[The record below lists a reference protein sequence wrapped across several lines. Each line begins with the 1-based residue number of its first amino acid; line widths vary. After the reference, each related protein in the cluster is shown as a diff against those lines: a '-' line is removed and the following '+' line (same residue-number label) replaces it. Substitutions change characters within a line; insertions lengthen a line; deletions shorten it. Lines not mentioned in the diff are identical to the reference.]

1 MAWGYEK
8 CFTIEHDNT
17 LKRRIDCKDCIY
29 YDSSDKSCMKRPLYL
44 PVDGYNSWRNCKY
57 FELDHSVSHYD
68 EKSLQYVHELARRK
82 RQQEQQS
89 QQKKTTGVKK
99 TVQTKQAVKPKEKG
113 IPVVHDEKI
122 KAKPQMKR
130 LRDGSLFCVVE
141 TFPKGKKLQT
151 ELVPIIKSGGSGKK
165 IMIGRDAEENKI
177 YITNKAYTKEAIE
190 KVYQVLNGKV
200 QVRNRND
207 CRSLLLS
214 STE

>member
-82 RQQEQQS
+82 RHQEQQA

-99 TVQTKQAVKPKEKG
+99 AVQTKQTVKPKEKG
-113 IPVVHDEKI
+113 IPIVHDEKI

-151 ELVPIIKSGGSGKK
+151 ELAPIIKSGGSGKK
-165 IMIGRDAEENKI
+165 IMIGRDAEEKKI

-190 KVYQVLNGKV
+190 KVYQVLNGKSAGKK
-200 QVRNRND
+200 QK
-207 CRSLLLS
+207 
-214 STE
+214 

>member
-82 RQQEQQS
+82 RQQEQQA
-89 QQKKTTGVKK
+89 QQKKATVVKK

-113 IPVVHDEKI
+113 IPIVHDEKI

-190 KVYQVLNGKV
+190 KVYQVLNGKSAGKK
-200 QVRNRND
+200 QK
-207 CRSLLLS
+207 
-214 STE
+214 

>member
-82 RQQEQQS
+82 RQQEHQS
-89 QQKKTTGVKK
+89 QQKKATGVKK

-130 LRDGSLFCVVE
+130 LRDGSSFCVVE

-165 IMIGRDAEENKI
+165 IMIGRDAAENKI

-190 KVYQVLNGKV
+190 KVYQVLNGKSAGKK
-200 QVRNRND
+200 QK
-207 CRSLLLS
+207 
-214 STE
+214 

>member
-29 YDSSDKSCMKRPLYL
+29 YDSSDKSCVKRPLYL

-82 RQQEQQS
+82 RQQS
-89 QQKKTTGVKK
+89 QQKKATGVKK

-190 KVYQVLNGKV
+190 KVYQVLNGKSV
-200 QVRNRND
+200 GKKQK
-207 CRSLLLS
+207 
-214 STE
+214 

>member
-8 CFTIEHDNT
+8 CFTIGHDNT

-89 QQKKTTGVKK
+89 QQKKATGVKK
-99 TVQTKQAVKPKEKG
+99 TVQTKGTVKLKEKG

-151 ELVPIIKSGGSGKK
+151 ELVPIIKSGGLGKK

-190 KVYQVLNGKV
+190 KVYQVLNGKSAGEK
-200 QVRNRND
+200 QK
-207 CRSLLLS
+207 
-214 STE
+214 

>member
-68 EKSLQYVHELARRK
+68 EKSLPYVHELARRK
-82 RQQEQQS
+82 IQREQQS

-190 KVYQVLNGKV
+190 KVYQVLNGKSAGKE
-200 QVRNRND
+200 QK
-207 CRSLLLS
+207 
-214 STE
+214 

>member
-44 PVDGYNSWRNCKY
+44 PVDGYNSWRNCKF

-68 EKSLQYVHELARRK
+68 EKSLQYVRELARRK

-113 IPVVHDEKI
+113 VPVVHEEKI
-122 KAKPQMKR
+122 KVKPQMKR

-151 ELVPIIKSGGSGKK
+151 ELIPIIKSGGSGKK

-190 KVYQVLNGKV
+190 KV
-200 QVRNRND
+200 
-207 CRSLLLS
+207 
-214 STE
+214 

>member
-82 RQQEQQS
+82 IQREQQS

-122 KAKPQMKR
+122 AR
-130 LRDGSLFCVVE
+130 WFFILC
-141 TFPKGKKLQT
+141 
-151 ELVPIIKSGGSGKK
+151 
-165 IMIGRDAEENKI
+165 GRDISEG
-177 YITNKAYTKEAIE
+177 KEASDRISTN
-190 KVYQVLNGKV
+190 YQIWWFRKEN
-200 QVRNRND
+200 ND
-207 CRSLLLS
+207 WTRCRG
-214 STE
+214 E

>member
-89 QQKKTTGVKK
+89 QQKKATGVKK

-113 IPVVHDEKI
+113 SLVVHDEKI

-141 TFPKGKKLQT
+141 TFPKEKKLRT

-190 KVYQVLNGKV
+190 KVYQVLNEKRAGKK
-200 QVRNRND
+200 QK
-207 CRSLLLS
+207 
-214 STE
+214 

>member
-82 RQQEQQS
+82 IQREQQS

-177 YITNKAYTKEAIE
+177 YITNKDYTKEAIE
-190 KVYQVLNGKV
+190 KVYQVLNGKSAGKE
-200 QVRNRND
+200 QK
-207 CRSLLLS
+207 
-214 STE
+214 

>member
-44 PVDGYNSWRNCKY
+44 PVDRYNSWRNCKY

-89 QQKKTTGVKK
+89 QQKKVTGVKK

-113 IPVVHDEKI
+113 IPVVRDEKI
-122 KAKPQMKR
+122 KEKPQMKR

-190 KVYQVLNGKV
+190 KVYQVLNGK
-200 QVRNRND
+200 
-207 CRSLLLS
+207 SAGKK
-214 STE
+214 

>member
-113 IPVVHDEKI
+113 IPVVHDKKI
-122 KAKPQMKR
+122 KVKPQMKR
-130 LRDGSLFCVVE
+130 LRAGSLFCVVE
-141 TFPKGKKLQT
+141 TFPKGKKLQN

-165 IMIGRDAEENKI
+165 IMIGRDAEVNKI

-190 KVYQVLNGKV
+190 KVYQVLNGKSV
-200 QVRNRND
+200 GKKQK
-207 CRSLLLS
+207 
-214 STE
+214 

>member
-1 MAWGYEK
+1 
-8 CFTIEHDNT
+8 
-17 LKRRIDCKDCIY
+17 
-29 YDSSDKSCMKRPLYL
+29 MKRPLYL

-82 RQQEQQS
+82 RQQEQQL
-89 QQKKTTGVKK
+89 QQKKTTSVKK
-99 TVQTKQAVKPKEKG
+99 TVQTKQTVKPKEKG
-113 IPVVHDEKI
+113 IPIVRDEKI
-122 KAKPQMKR
+122 KVKPQMKR

-177 YITNKAYTKEAIE
+177 YITNKAS
-190 KVYQVLNGKV
+190 LLP
-200 QVRNRND
+200 NRNFPK
-207 CRSLLLS
+207 
-214 STE
+214 

>member
-57 FELDHSVSHYD
+57 FELDHSASHYD

-82 RQQEQQS
+82 RQQEQQL
-89 QQKKTTGVKK
+89 QQKKATGVKK

-190 KVYQVLNGKV
+190 KVYQVLNGKSAGKK
-200 QVRNRND
+200 QK
-207 CRSLLLS
+207 
-214 STE
+214 

>member
-8 CFTIEHDNT
+8 CFIIEHDNT

-82 RQQEQQS
+82 RQQEQQ
-89 QQKKTTGVKK
+89 KKATGVKK

-141 TFPKGKKLQT
+141 TFPKEKKLRT

-190 KVYQVLNGKV
+190 KVYQVLNEKSAGKK
-200 QVRNRND
+200 QK
-207 CRSLLLS
+207 
-214 STE
+214 

>member
-57 FELDHSVSHYD
+57 FELDRSVSHYD

-82 RQQEQQS
+82 IQREQQS

-190 KVYQVLNGKV
+190 KVYQVLNGKSAGKE
-200 QVRNRND
+200 QK
-207 CRSLLLS
+207 
-214 STE
+214 

>member
-89 QQKKTTGVKK
+89 QQKKATGVKK
-99 TVQTKQAVKPKEKG
+99 TVQTKGTVKLKEKS

-151 ELVPIIKSGGSGKK
+151 ELVPIIKSGGLGKK

-190 KVYQVLNGKV
+190 KVYQVLNGKSAGEK
-200 QVRNRND
+200 QK
-207 CRSLLLS
+207 
-214 STE
+214 

>member
-1 MAWGYEK
+1 MWYMAWGYEK

-82 RQQEQQS
+82 RQQEQQA
-89 QQKKTTGVKK
+89 QQKKTTGIKK
-99 TVQTKQAVKPKEKG
+99 TVQTKQNVKPKEKG
-113 IPVVHDEKI
+113 IPIVHDEKI

-165 IMIGRDAEENKI
+165 IMIGRDTEANKI

-190 KVYQVLNGKV
+190 KVYQVLNGKSAGKK
-200 QVRNRND
+200 QK
-207 CRSLLLS
+207 
-214 STE
+214 

>member
-82 RQQEQQS
+82 RQWEQQS

-190 KVYQVLNGKV
+190 KVYQVLNGKSAGKE
-200 QVRNRND
+200 QK
-207 CRSLLLS
+207 
-214 STE
+214 

>member
-113 IPVVHDEKI
+113 IPVVHDKKI
-122 KAKPQMKR
+122 KVKPQMKR

-141 TFPKGKKLQT
+141 TFPKGKKLQN

-165 IMIGRDAEENKI
+165 IMIGRDAEVNKI
-177 YITNKAYTKEAIE
+177 YITNKAYTKEAI
-190 KVYQVLNGKV
+190 
-200 QVRNRND
+200 
-207 CRSLLLS
+207 
-214 STE
+214 

>member
-82 RQQEQQS
+82 RQREQQS

-113 IPVVHDEKI
+113 IPVVRDEKI

-130 LRDGSLFCVVE
+130 LRDGSLFCVLE

-165 IMIGRDAEENKI
+165 IMIGRDAEGNKI

-190 KVYQVLNGKV
+190 KVYQVLNGKSAGKE
-200 QVRNRND
+200 QK
-207 CRSLLLS
+207 
-214 STE
+214 

>member
-8 CFTIEHDNT
+8 CFTIGHDNT

-44 PVDGYNSWRNCKY
+44 PVDGYNSWRNCKH

-89 QQKKTTGVKK
+89 QQKKATGVKK

-122 KAKPQMKR
+122 KAKSQMKR

-190 KVYQVLNGKV
+190 KVYQVLNGKSAGKK
-200 QVRNRND
+200 QK
-207 CRSLLLS
+207 
-214 STE
+214 

>member
-99 TVQTKQAVKPKEKG
+99 TVQTKQAVKLKEKG

-122 KAKPQMKR
+122 KAKSQMKR
-130 LRDGSLFCVVE
+130 LQDGSLFCVVE
-141 TFPKGKKLQT
+141 TFSKGKKLQT
-151 ELVPIIKSGGSGKK
+151 ELVPIIKSSGSGKK
-165 IMIGRDAEENKI
+165 IMIGRDAEEKKI

-190 KVYQVLNGKV
+190 KVFQVLNGKSAGKK
-200 QVRNRND
+200 QK
-207 CRSLLLS
+207 
-214 STE
+214 

>member
-82 RQQEQQS
+82 RQQEQQA
-89 QQKKTTGVKK
+89 QQKKTTGIKK
-99 TVQTKQAVKPKEKG
+99 TVQTKQNVKPKEKG
-113 IPVVHDEKI
+113 IPIVHDEKI

-190 KVYQVLNGKV
+190 KVYQVLNGKSAGKK
-200 QVRNRND
+200 QK
-207 CRSLLLS
+207 
-214 STE
+214 

>member
-82 RQQEQQS
+82 RQQEQQA
-89 QQKKTTGVKK
+89 QQKETTGVKK
-99 TVQTKQAVKPKEKG
+99 TVQTKQTVKPKEKG
-113 IPVVHDEKI
+113 IPIVHDEKI

-177 YITNKAYTKEAIE
+177 YISNKAYTKEAIE
-190 KVYQVLNGKV
+190 KVYQVLNGKSAGKK
-200 QVRNRND
+200 QK
-207 CRSLLLS
+207 
-214 STE
+214 

>member
-141 TFPKGKKLQT
+141 TFPKGRKLQT

-190 KVYQVLNGKV
+190 KVYQVLNGKSV
-200 QVRNRND
+200 GKKQK
-207 CRSLLLS
+207 
-214 STE
+214 

>member
-82 RQQEQQS
+82 RQQEQQT
-89 QQKKTTGVKK
+89 QQKKTAGIKK
-99 TVQTKQAVKPKEKG
+99 TVQTKQTVKPKEKG
-113 IPVVHDEKI
+113 IPIVHDEKI

-141 TFPKGKKLQT
+141 TFPKGKKIQT

-190 KVYQVLNGKV
+190 KVYQVLNGKSAGKK
-200 QVRNRND
+200 QK
-207 CRSLLLS
+207 
-214 STE
+214 

>member
-82 RQQEQQS
+82 RQREQQS

-113 IPVVHDEKI
+113 IPVVCDEKI

-130 LRDGSLFCVVE
+130 LRDGSLFCVLE

-165 IMIGRDAEENKI
+165 IMIGRDAEGNKI
-177 YITNKAYTKEAIE
+177 YTTNKAYTKEAIE
-190 KVYQVLNGKV
+190 KVYQVLNGKSAGKE
-200 QVRNRND
+200 QK
-207 CRSLLLS
+207 
-214 STE
+214 

>member
-82 RQQEQQS
+82 RQQEHQS
-89 QQKKTTGVKK
+89 QQKKATGVKK
-99 TVQTKQAVKPKEKG
+99 TVQTKQDVKPKEKG

-190 KVYQVLNGKV
+190 KVYQVLNGKSV
-200 QVRNRND
+200 GKKQK
-207 CRSLLLS
+207 
-214 STE
+214 

>member
-82 RQQEQQS
+82 RQREQQS

-190 KVYQVLNGKV
+190 KVYQVLNGKSV
-200 QVRNRND
+200 GKKQK
-207 CRSLLLS
+207 
-214 STE
+214 

>member
-1 MAWGYEK
+1 
-8 CFTIEHDNT
+8 
-17 LKRRIDCKDCIY
+17 
-29 YDSSDKSCMKRPLYL
+29 MKKKIRMITYL
-44 PVDGYNSWRNCKY
+44 
-57 FELDHSVSHYD
+57 
-68 EKSLQYVHELARRK
+68 RRK

-122 KAKPQMKR
+122 KVKPQMKR

-151 ELVPIIKSGGSGKK
+151 ELVPIIKSGGLGKK

-190 KVYQVLNGKV
+190 KVYQVLNGKSV
-200 QVRNRND
+200 GKKQK
-207 CRSLLLS
+207 
-214 STE
+214 

>member
-82 RQQEQQS
+82 IQREQQS

-190 KVYQVLNGKV
+190 KVYQVLNGKSAGKE
-200 QVRNRND
+200 QK
-207 CRSLLLS
+207 
-214 STE
+214 